1 MSENQNV
8 ELQEKVK
15 HGDFMLPFVQYVT
28 WLPLSFSSFAM
39 HWHNEV
45 EIIYVHTGRCEI
57 MVDLIKYVVCK
68 GDIIIVRPGALHSI
82 KQHGNEHGCLFSWLF
97 DVSMLSYGATDASY
111 LKYIKPFVDGKL
123 EYPQIINVIEPSYH
137 LVESMLLE
145 LHRVCDAKDVAM
157 ELDIKWRLERLFF
170 VLYRD
175 VFRRKELP
183 KEQKQDAINNIRLV
197 IDYIQENYQQLLTI
211 QDLAG
216 LLHLSEP
223 YFMRFFKK
231 HTGMTCVDYM
241 NDYRMERA
249 VELLQTTN
257 LSIMEISMQV
267 GMHNI
272 SYFNR
277 LFKKKYQMTPKEYRK
292 GTEN

>member
-1 MSENQNV
+1 MNRVYN
-8 ELQEKVK
+8 L
-15 HGDFMLPFVQYVT
+15 Y
-28 WLPLSFSSFAM
+28 
-39 HWHNEV
+39 
-45 EIIYVHTGRCEI
+45 I
-57 MVDLIKYVVCK
+57 
-68 GDIIIVRPGALHSI
+68 
-82 KQHGNEHGCLFSWLF
+82 
-97 DVSMLSYGATDASY
+97 
-111 LKYIKPFVDGKL
+111 LKL
-123 EYPQIINVIEPSYH
+123 
-137 LVESMLLE
+137 
-145 LHRVCDAKDVAM
+145 
-157 ELDIKWRLERLFF
+157 
-170 VLYRD
+170 
-175 VFRRKELP
+175 
-183 KEQKQDAINNIRLV
+183 INNIRLV
-197 IDYIQENYQQLLTI
+197 IDYIQENYQRLLTI
-211 QDLAG
+211 QELAG

>member
-1 MSENQNV
+1 
-8 ELQEKVK
+8 
-15 HGDFMLPFVQYVT
+15 
-28 WLPLSFSSFAM
+28 
-39 HWHNEV
+39 
-45 EIIYVHTGRCEI
+45 
-57 MVDLIKYVVCK
+57 
-68 GDIIIVRPGALHSI
+68 
-82 KQHGNEHGCLFSWLF
+82 
-97 DVSMLSYGATDASY
+97 
-111 LKYIKPFVDGKL
+111 
-123 EYPQIINVIEPSYH
+123 
-137 LVESMLLE
+137 
-145 LHRVCDAKDVAM
+145 M

-197 IDYIQENYQQLLTI
+197 IDYIQENYQRLLTI
-211 QDLAG
+211 QELAG

>member
-1 MSENQNV
+1 
-8 ELQEKVK
+8 
-15 HGDFMLPFVQYVT
+15 
-28 WLPLSFSSFAM
+28 
-39 HWHNEV
+39 
-45 EIIYVHTGRCEI
+45 
-57 MVDLIKYVVCK
+57 
-68 GDIIIVRPGALHSI
+68 
-82 KQHGNEHGCLFSWLF
+82 
-97 DVSMLSYGATDASY
+97 MLSYGATDASY

-197 IDYIQENYQQLLTI
+197 IDYIQENYQRLLTI
-211 QDLAG
+211 QELAG